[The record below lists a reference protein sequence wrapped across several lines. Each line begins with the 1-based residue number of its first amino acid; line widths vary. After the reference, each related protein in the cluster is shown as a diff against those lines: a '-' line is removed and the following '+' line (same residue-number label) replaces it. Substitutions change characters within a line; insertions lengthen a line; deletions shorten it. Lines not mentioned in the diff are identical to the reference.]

1 MLLINKLE
9 ILKLSLEMRQNILTT
24 IFCIMIISMLYDILK
39 NRKSNA
45 NIIIPQ
51 DINIF
56 RYIALDLNRGFVVVI
71 LCFWKLWG
79 SRADHTAT
87 NLKKDLNLC

>member
-56 RYIALDLNRGFVVVI
+56 RYIALDL
-71 LCFWKLWG
+71 L
-79 SRADHTAT
+79 
-87 NLKKDLNLC
+87 